1 MSFDVDRFYERIA
14 GGPPWQQLIQAHL
27 YLDHT
32 ISLLIS
38 DALAKPAAMDTG
50 RMGFAQKLQL
60 VDGMALLADEVIS
73 AIRVINGLRNKIAHD
88 LTFELTPESIRN
100 AINAVPKF
108 LHEVMKQEAGRAKG
122 PLTFEEALKVLA
134 VHAEV
139 QRTQHNVNRALS
151 RKAELR
157 LQDVLSRKTAV

>member
-1 MSFDVDRFYERIA
+1 
-14 GGPPWQQLIQAHL
+14 
-27 YLDHT
+27 
-32 ISLLIS
+32 
-38 DALAKPAAMDTG
+38 
-50 RMGFAQKLQL
+50 MGFAQKLQL